1 MDTNNKISIDPEKLH
16 RRQSIIWIYLPL
28 GLICLL
34 GLGAGVF
41 ITLKSG
47 TNESLTQTWS
57 SIGMIFIIIPP
68 ALLSIVVLTILILAI
83 FGMGKANQALPPH
96 LRTFR
101 QKIIGVN
108 QKAQNITTNAASPII
123 KIRATFSGIKA
134 FFTISKWKGS

>member
-1 MDTNNKISIDPEKLH
+1 MDTNNKVSIDPEKLH
-16 RRQSIIWIYLPL
+16 RRQSMAWIYLPL

-34 GLGAGVF
+34 VLGVGVF

-47 TNESLTQTWS
+47 TDVSLTQTWS

-68 ALLSIVVLTILILAI
+68 ALLSILVITILILAI

-96 LRTFR
+96 LRSFR

-108 QKAQNITTNAASPII
+108 QKAQNITNKAASPII
-123 KIRATFSGIKA
+123 KTRAIFSAIKA
-134 FFTISKWKGS
+134 FFRVSKWKSS

>member
-1 MDTNNKISIDPEKLH
+1 MDTNNKVSIDPEKLH
-16 RRQSIIWIYLPL
+16 RRQSMAWIYLPL

-34 GLGAGVF
+34 VLGVGVF

-47 TNESLTQTWS
+47 TDVSLTQTWS

-96 LRTFR
+96 LRSFR
-101 QKIIGVN
+101 QKIIEVN
-108 QKAQNITTNAASPII
+108 QKALNITDKAASPII
-123 KIRATFSGIKA
+123 KTRATFSAVKA
-134 FFTISKWKGS
+134 YFKVSNWKRR